1 MTNYFRKPD
10 ALVDAV
16 RSILSGQPTE
26 TQEDIQRKSDV
37 KMVKVKLPDG
47 NMVMRR
53 ERPKIE
59 IGKGKNES
67 LDPVDQKA
75 LKGKHS
81 DRKDKDIDNDG
92 DVDSSD
98 EYLHKRRKAVSKAMK
113 EEVELDEKVSAY
125 DKNGKVV
132 GLYRNMADA
141 KRLKPNHTYKIHK
154 EGVEEGVRPN
164 LHWKFDNDK
173 YIETWNTQRSTKP
186 HLGIVPAYILKTT
199 KGKFKVVRDNRP
211 YGQMDGYDDIESAR
225 KFLKRHSLTK
235 FKEETEDNP
244 ANTQHLCAK
253 NVVHESWGEG
263 SCIPT
268 MHADPDEDGNI
279 EWYDVMFDHGIEE
292 QVSIEELKVTK
303 AESHMHS
310 SKKKIEESKDEY
322 EDDDD
327 DSDEDEKNGK
337 KKKVSGK
344 KDDVDVEPEMDD
356 TKMVTEKEM
365 TPAQAKKRE
374 EIVLSMKKEMPRF
387 KKKYGDRAKD
397 VMYATATK
405 MAMRE
410 GFELGIEKSDL
421 IEEVELDE
429 AKIAKKVP
437 AKDGGHFVV
446 LHRDTSGMRGTQDKF
461 HMRHLK
467 NGKVKDYGTHSSLD
481 GALKFAKNRGI
492 IEEVELDEAKS
503 GTGYDLYHKDFSSAM
518 QHAYDHAKKKHGIT
532 INPSEID
539 NKVASGP
546 RKPSEG
552 KTNTYRLKG
561 DKGAIQVQVYNK
573 GGSKPFELNMYK
585 EETELDEAKSA
596 TGKILVADP
605 KTQKVTKID
614 RKDWPKYEKKGY
626 VQAESNDLDEG
637 FINIGGAK
645 VKDDEKSILQHIKK
659 TFPNVKKV
667 KKDPQHGWI
676 PVFEELDL
684 DEARGRP
691 RKDGTTGGS
700 EDRENIQM
708 QLRKSVSLRG
718 LKDVEFADGKK
729 VKVPAKV
736 AQGVMSKI
744 NGIKDAKQKQN
755 AVQHIAKSHKHM
767 MDFHKGDYKDA
778 DAKRQDILKLK

>member
-47 NMVMRR
+47 HMVMRR
-53 ERPKIE
+53 DRPKIE

-113 EEVELDEKVSAY
+113 E
-125 DKNGKVV
+125 
-132 GLYRNMADA
+132 
-141 KRLKPNHTYKIHK
+141 
-154 EGVEEGVRPN
+154 GV
-164 LHWKFDNDK
+164 
-173 YIETWNTQRSTKP
+173 
-186 HLGIVPAYILKTT
+186 
-199 KGKFKVVRDNRP
+199 
-211 YGQMDGYDDIESAR
+211 
-225 KFLKRHSLTK
+225 
-235 FKEETEDNP
+235 EDNP

-268 MHADPDEDGNI
+268 MHADPDEEGNVA
-279 EWYDVMFDHGIEE
+279 WYDVMFDHGIEE

-310 SKKKIEESKDEY
+310 SKKKIKESDDEDD
-322 EDDDD
+322 EDDEDDDDD

-344 KDDVDVEPEMDD
+344 KDAVDVEPEMDD

-365 TPAQAKKRE
+365 TPAQEKKRE

-405 MAMRE
+405 MAMKE

-467 NGKVKDYGTHSSLD
+467 NGKVKDYGTHPSLD

-492 IEEVELDEAKS
+492 IEDKYDSDKFFSGKGTPEQRTKLLKLQNKALRAFPSSPKQQAIKQEINALRKEMGMQVKEEVELDEAKS

-532 INPSEID
+532 INPKEID
-539 NKVASGP
+539 DKVATGP
-546 RKPSEG
+546 AKPKEG
-552 KTNTYRLKG
+552 KTNSYRLKG

-585 EETELDEAKSA
+585 EETELDE
-596 TGKILVADP
+596 
-605 KTQKVTKID
+605 
-614 RKDWPKYEKKGY
+614 
-626 VQAESNDLDEG
+626 G

-667 KKDPQHGWI
+667 RKDPNHGWI
-676 PVFEELDL
+676 PVFEEVEL
-684 DEARGRP
+684 DEAKVTKKERDRLEDQNEHGLLALKLAKAYGTPAEVKKIEAINKKHQKDGSIERKDQQERDSISNKYYKMAEETELDEGRGRP
-691 RKDGTTGGS
+691 RKDGTKSDTD
-700 EDRENIQM
+700 DREHIQM

-718 LKDVEFADGKK
+718 LKDVEFDDGKK

-744 NGIKDAKQKQN
+744 NSIKDAKQKHN

>member
-47 NMVMRR
+47 HMVMRR

-113 EEVELDEKVSAY
+113 E
-125 DKNGKVV
+125 
-132 GLYRNMADA
+132 
-141 KRLKPNHTYKIHK
+141 
-154 EGVEEGVRPN
+154 GV
-164 LHWKFDNDK
+164 
-173 YIETWNTQRSTKP
+173 
-186 HLGIVPAYILKTT
+186 
-199 KGKFKVVRDNRP
+199 
-211 YGQMDGYDDIESAR
+211 
-225 KFLKRHSLTK
+225 
-235 FKEETEDNP
+235 EDNP

-268 MHADPDEDGNI
+268 MHADPDEEGNVA
-279 EWYDVMFDHGIEE
+279 WYDVMFDHGIEE

-310 SKKKIEESKDEY
+310 SKKKIKESKDEY

-356 TKMVTEKEM
+356 TKMVNEKEM
-365 TPAQAKKRE
+365 TPAQEKKRE
-374 EIVLSMKKEMPRF
+374 EIVLSMKKKMPDF

-405 MAMRE
+405 MAMKE

-467 NGKVKDYGTHSSLD
+467 NGKVKDYGTHPSLD

-492 IEEVELDEAKS
+492 IEEVDLDEDASNFKSAVARINKAKSVKDLHGLEKSFERIYKQTDAFTVKEFGKLDSMIVDKLVKLDEAKS

-532 INPSEID
+532 INPKEID
-539 NKVASGP
+539 DKVATGP
-546 RKPSEG
+546 AKPKEG
-552 KTNTYRLKG
+552 KTNSYRLKG

-585 EETELDEAKSA
+585 EEVSLMSAVEEQLAKIKGNTPGDQGRRGAVEDDIERAEKKGDKKLVKKLKEDELDEAK
-596 TGKILVADP
+596 
-605 KTQKVTKID
+605 VTKKERDRLEDQNEHGLLALKLAKAYGTPAEVKKIEAINKKHQKD
-614 RKDWPKYEKKGY
+614 GSIERKDQQERDSISNKYYKM
-626 VQAESNDLDEG
+626 AEETELDEG
-637 FINIGGAK
+637 
-645 VKDDEKSILQHIKK
+645 
-659 TFPNVKKV
+659 
-667 KKDPQHGWI
+667 
-676 PVFEELDL
+676 
-684 DEARGRP
+684 RGRP
-691 RKDGTTGGS
+691 RKDGTKSDTD
-700 EDRENIQM
+700 DREHIQM

-718 LKDVEFADGKK
+718 LKDVEFDDGKK

-744 NGIKDAKQKQN
+744 NSIKDAKQKHN

>member
-16 RSILSGQPTE
+16 KAVLSGQPV
-26 TQEDIQRKSDV
+26 QE
-37 KMVKVKLPDG
+37 KM
-47 NMVMRR
+47 
-53 ERPKIE
+53 
-59 IGKGKNES
+59 
-67 LDPVDQKA
+67 DPVDQKA

-98 EYLHKRRKAVSKAMK
+98 EYLHKRRKAVSKAM
-113 EEVELDEKVSAY
+113 
-125 DKNGKVV
+125 
-132 GLYRNMADA
+132 
-141 KRLKPNHTYKIHK
+141 K

-225 KFLKRHSLTK
+225 KFLKRHPLTK

-268 MHADPDEDGNI
+268 MHADPDEEGNVA
-279 EWYDVMFDHGIEE
+279 WYDVMFDHGIEE

-303 AESHMHS
+303 AESHIHS
-310 SKKKIEESKDEY
+310 SKKKIKESKDEY
-322 EDDDD
+322 EDDD

-344 KDDVDVEPEMDD
+344 KDAVDVEPEMDD

-467 NGKVKDYGTHSSLD
+467 NGKVKDYGTHPSLD

-492 IEEVELDEAKS
+492 IEEVDLDEDASNFKSAVARINKAKSVKDLHGLEKSFERIYKQTDAFTVKEFGKLDSMIVDKLVKLDEAKS

-532 INPSEID
+532 INPKEID
-539 NKVASGP
+539 DKVATGP
-546 RKPSEG
+546 AKPKEG
-552 KTNTYRLKG
+552 KTNSYRLKG

-585 EETELDEAKSA
+585 EEVELDEAK
-596 TGKILVADP
+596 
-605 KTQKVTKID
+605 VTKKERDRLEDQNEHGLLALKLAKAYGTPAEVKKIEAINKKHQKD
-614 RKDWPKYEKKGY
+614 GSIERKDQQERDSISNKYYKM
-626 VQAESNDLDEG
+626 AEETELDEG
-637 FINIGGAK
+637 
-645 VKDDEKSILQHIKK
+645 
-659 TFPNVKKV
+659 
-667 KKDPQHGWI
+667 
-676 PVFEELDL
+676 
-684 DEARGRP
+684 RGRP
-691 RKDGTTGGS
+691 RKDGTKSDTD
-700 EDRENIQM
+700 DREHIQM

-718 LKDVEFADGKK
+718 LKDVEFDDGKK

-744 NGIKDAKQKQN
+744 NSIKDAKQKHN

>member
-16 RSILSGQPTE
+16 NAVLSGQPV
-26 TQEDIQRKSDV
+26 QE
-37 KMVKVKLPDG
+37 KM
-47 NMVMRR
+47 
-53 ERPKIE
+53 
-59 IGKGKNES
+59 
-67 LDPVDQKA
+67 DPVDQKA

-98 EYLHKRRKAVSKAMK
+98 EYLHKRRKAVSKAM
-113 EEVELDEKVSAY
+113 
-125 DKNGKVV
+125 
-132 GLYRNMADA
+132 
-141 KRLKPNHTYKIHK
+141 K

-225 KFLKRHSLTK
+225 KFLKRHPLTK

-268 MHADPDEDGNI
+268 MHADPDEEGNVA
-279 EWYDVMFDHGIEE
+279 WYDVMFDHGIEE

-303 AESHMHS
+303 AESHIHS
-310 SKKKIEESKDEY
+310 SKKKIKESDDDDDDDM
-322 EDDDD
+322 EDDED
-327 DSDEDEKNGK
+327 DSDEDEENGK

-365 TPAQAKKRE
+365 TPAQEKKRE

-405 MAMRE
+405 MAMKE

-429 AKIAKKVP
+429 AKVTKKMIDDLEDRNEHGMVALKLAQAYGTAAEVKKVQDINKRHNQRGHIEHKDQKERDVIIRKYYKMAEETELDE
-437 AKDGGHFVV
+437 AK
-446 LHRDTSGMRGTQDKF
+446 LSASQIAALKKAYEPMRGKKISMDSGNKLRSIMDKVDDDKEA
-461 HMRHLK
+461 LSQL
-467 NGKVKDYGTHSSLD
+467 VKADIPFVSQLAITRLITNHGMK
-481 GALKFAKNRGI
+481 GAEIRKMQ
-492 IEEVELDEAKS
+492 EEVELDEAKS

-585 EETELDEAKSA
+585 EEVELDE
-596 TGKILVADP
+596 
-605 KTQKVTKID
+605 
-614 RKDWPKYEKKGY
+614 
-626 VQAESNDLDEG
+626 
-637 FINIGGAK
+637 
-645 VKDDEKSILQHIKK
+645 
-659 TFPNVKKV
+659 
-667 KKDPQHGWI
+667 
-676 PVFEELDL
+676 
-684 DEARGRP
+684 
-691 RKDGTTGGS
+691 
-700 EDRENIQM
+700 
-708 QLRKSVSLRG
+708 
-718 LKDVEFADGKK
+718 
-729 VKVPAKV
+729 KV
-736 AQGVMSKI
+736 AAYDK
-744 NGIKDAKQKQN
+744 NGKVVGLYRN
-755 AVQHIAKSHKHM
+755 M
-767 MDFHKGDYKDA
+767 A
-778 DAKRQDILKLK
+778 DAKRLKPNHT

>member
-16 RSILSGQPTE
+16 NAVLSGQPV
-26 TQEDIQRKSDV
+26 QEK
-37 KMVKVKLPDG
+37 KM
-47 NMVMRR
+47 
-53 ERPKIE
+53 
-59 IGKGKNES
+59 
-67 LDPVDQKA
+67 DPVDQKA

-113 EEVELDEKVSAY
+113 E
-125 DKNGKVV
+125 
-132 GLYRNMADA
+132 
-141 KRLKPNHTYKIHK
+141 
-154 EGVEEGVRPN
+154 GV
-164 LHWKFDNDK
+164 
-173 YIETWNTQRSTKP
+173 
-186 HLGIVPAYILKTT
+186 
-199 KGKFKVVRDNRP
+199 
-211 YGQMDGYDDIESAR
+211 
-225 KFLKRHSLTK
+225 
-235 FKEETEDNP
+235 EDNP

-268 MHADPDEDGNI
+268 MHADPDEEGNVA
-279 EWYDVMFDHGIEE
+279 WYDVMFDHGIEE

-303 AESHMHS
+303 AESHIHS
-310 SKKKIEESKDEY
+310 SKKKIKESDDEDD
-322 EDDDD
+322 EDDDED
-327 DSDEDEKNGK
+327 DSDEDEENGK

-365 TPAQAKKRE
+365 TPAQEKKRE

-405 MAMRE
+405 MAMKE

-467 NGKVKDYGTHSSLD
+467 NGKVKDYGTHPSMD

-532 INPSEID
+532 INPKEID
-539 NKVASGP
+539 DKVATGP
-546 RKPSEG
+546 AKPKEG

-585 EETELDEAKSA
+585 EEVSLMSAVEEQLAKIKGNTPGDQGRRGA
-596 TGKILVADP
+596 VEDDIERA
-605 KTQKVTKID
+605 
-614 RKDWPKYEKKGY
+614 EKKGDKKL
-626 VQAESNDLDEG
+626 VKKLKEDDLDEG
-637 FINIGGAK
+637 
-645 VKDDEKSILQHIKK
+645 
-659 TFPNVKKV
+659 
-667 KKDPQHGWI
+667 
-676 PVFEELDL
+676 
-684 DEARGRP
+684 RGRP

-744 NGIKDAKQKQN
+744 NSIKDAKQKQN

>member
-16 RSILSGQPTE
+16 NAVLSGQPV
-26 TQEDIQRKSDV
+26 QE
-37 KMVKVKLPDG
+37 KM
-47 NMVMRR
+47 
-53 ERPKIE
+53 
-59 IGKGKNES
+59 
-67 LDPVDQKA
+67 DPVDQKA

-113 EEVELDEKVSAY
+113 E
-125 DKNGKVV
+125 
-132 GLYRNMADA
+132 
-141 KRLKPNHTYKIHK
+141 
-154 EGVEEGVRPN
+154 GV
-164 LHWKFDNDK
+164 
-173 YIETWNTQRSTKP
+173 
-186 HLGIVPAYILKTT
+186 
-199 KGKFKVVRDNRP
+199 
-211 YGQMDGYDDIESAR
+211 
-225 KFLKRHSLTK
+225 
-235 FKEETEDNP
+235 EDNP

-268 MHADPDEDGNI
+268 MHADPDEEGNVA
-279 EWYDVMFDHGIEE
+279 WYDVMFDHGIEE

-310 SKKKIEESKDEY
+310 SKKKIKESKDEY

-365 TPAQAKKRE
+365 TPAQEKKRE

-405 MAMRE
+405 MAMKE

-532 INPSEID
+532 INPKEID
-539 NKVASGP
+539 DKVATGP
-546 RKPSEG
+546 AKPKEG
-552 KTNTYRLKG
+552 KTNSYRLKG

-585 EETELDEAKSA
+585 EEVELDEAISASSAYALVIQQKDGSREIVAKGSKEKMKSA
-596 TGKILVADP
+596 AKKYGGLKQGKVFISLTGKKVGDKILGIGEEVSLMSAVEE
-605 KTQKVTKID
+605 QLAKIKGNTPGD
-614 RKDWPKYEKKGY
+614 QGRRGAVEDDIERAEKKGDKKLVKKLKEDDLDEAVKEY
-626 VQAESNDLDEG
+626 DVKIKVGSKTNSYNIMAKDELSAAQSVIHSVMARSRTGGSPGLDAVRKQFPDMKSLKKKGISVSIKEEVDLDEG
-637 FINIGGAK
+637 
-645 VKDDEKSILQHIKK
+645 
-659 TFPNVKKV
+659 
-667 KKDPQHGWI
+667 
-676 PVFEELDL
+676 
-684 DEARGRP
+684 RGRP

-718 LKDVEFADGKK
+718 LKDVEFADGNK
-729 VKVPAKV
+729 VKVSARDARDVLGKLD
-736 AQGVMSKI
+736 A
-744 NGIKDAKQKQN
+744 IKAPRERQN
-755 AVQHIAKSHKHM
+755 AVVHIAKSHKNLVDFAKGKAGE
-767 MDFHKGDYKDA
+767 MDPEQRRKDA
-778 DAKRQDILKLK
+778 VNSPFKKK

>member
-16 RSILSGQPTE
+16 NAVLSGQPV
-26 TQEDIQRKSDV
+26 QEK
-37 KMVKVKLPDG
+37 KM
-47 NMVMRR
+47 
-53 ERPKIE
+53 
-59 IGKGKNES
+59 
-67 LDPVDQKA
+67 DPVDQKA

-113 EEVELDEKVSAY
+113 EEVELDEKVAAY

-141 KRLKPNHTYKIHK
+141 KRLKPNHTYKIH
-154 EGVEEGVRPN
+154 
-164 LHWKFDNDK
+164 
-173 YIETWNTQRSTKP
+173 
-186 HLGIVPAYILKTT
+186 
-199 KGKFKVVRDNRP
+199 
-211 YGQMDGYDDIESAR
+211 
-225 KFLKRHSLTK
+225 
-235 FKEETEDNP
+235 KEETEDNP

-268 MHADPDEDGNI
+268 MHADPDEEGNVA
-279 EWYDVMFDHGIEE
+279 WYDVMFDHGIEE

-303 AESHMHS
+303 AESHIHS
-310 SKKKIEESKDEY
+310 SKKKIKESDDEDD
-322 EDDDD
+322 EDDDDDDDMEDDED
-327 DSDEDEKNGK
+327 DSDEDEENGK

-365 TPAQAKKRE
+365 TPAQEKKRE

-405 MAMRE
+405 MAMKE

-446 LHRDTSGMRGTQDKF
+446 LHRDTSGMKGTQDKF

-467 NGKVKDYGTHSSLD
+467 NGKVKDYGTHPSMD

-532 INPSEID
+532 INPKEID
-539 NKVASGP
+539 DKVATGP
-546 RKPSEG
+546 AKPKEG
-552 KTNTYRLKG
+552 KTNSYRLKG

-573 GGSKPFELNMYK
+573 GGNKPFELNMYK
-585 EETELDEAKSA
+585 EEVELDEAISASSAYALVIQQKDGSREIVAKGSKEKMKSA
-596 TGKILVADP
+596 AKKYDGLKQGKVFISLTGKKVGDKILGIGEEVDLDEAKMEGSFLRIGRVSDL
-605 KTQKVTKID
+605 KRKYDSLEKAKQARID
-614 RKDWPKYEKKGY
+614 RLNKEKMK
-626 VQAESNDLDEG
+626 EDTDLDEG
-637 FINIGGAK
+637 
-645 VKDDEKSILQHIKK
+645 
-659 TFPNVKKV
+659 
-667 KKDPQHGWI
+667 
-676 PVFEELDL
+676 
-684 DEARGRP
+684 RGRP

-700 EDRENIQM
+700 EDRENVPPWRHIQM

-718 LKDVEFADGKK
+718 LKDVEFADGNK

-744 NGIKDAKQKQN
+744 NSIKDAKQKQN

>member
-16 RSILSGQPTE
+16 NAVLSGQPV
-26 TQEDIQRKSDV
+26 QE
-37 KMVKVKLPDG
+37 KM
-47 NMVMRR
+47 
-53 ERPKIE
+53 
-59 IGKGKNES
+59 
-67 LDPVDQKA
+67 DPVDQKA

-113 EEVELDEKVSAY
+113 EEVELDEKVAAY

-141 KRLKPNHTYKIHK
+141 KRLKPNHTYKIH
-154 EGVEEGVRPN
+154 
-164 LHWKFDNDK
+164 
-173 YIETWNTQRSTKP
+173 
-186 HLGIVPAYILKTT
+186 
-199 KGKFKVVRDNRP
+199 
-211 YGQMDGYDDIESAR
+211 
-225 KFLKRHSLTK
+225 
-235 FKEETEDNP
+235 KEETEDNP

-303 AESHMHS
+303 AESHIHS
-310 SKKKIEESKDEY
+310 SKKKIKESDDEDDEDD
-322 EDDDD
+322 EDDDED
-327 DSDEDEKNGK
+327 DSDEDEENGK

-356 TKMVTEKEM
+356 AKMVSEKEM
-365 TPAQAKKRE
+365 TPAQEKKRE

-405 MAMRE
+405 MAMKE

-532 INPSEID
+532 INPKEID
-539 NKVASGP
+539 DKVATGP
-546 RKPSEG
+546 AKPKEG

-585 EETELDEAKSA
+585 EEVDLDEAK
-596 TGKILVADP
+596 
-605 KTQKVTKID
+605 VTKKMINDLED
-614 RKDWPKYEKKGY
+614 RNEHGMVALKLAQAYGTAAEVKKVQDINKRHNQRGHIEHKDQKERDVIIRKYYKM
-626 VQAESNDLDEG
+626 AEEVELDEG

-684 DEARGRP
+684 DEGRGRP

-700 EDRENIQM
+700 EDRDNVPPWRHIQM

-744 NGIKDAKQKQN
+744 NSIKDAKQKQN